1 MAADAPPA
9 ARRSRFLGLDRTSA
23 IGYLAGLLV
32 AACWGTSP
40 IFIAKGL
47 VGLPSPLWGVAVGLA
62 AAALVYVAWVIVR
75 RPRPRVEVLRWSAV
89 PRPRRIALGWLALS
103 GLVLALGSVAR
114 TVALDV
120 ATVVLVL
127 PLAQTA
133 TLWTIVL
140 SPLVLGR
147 EVARITPRLVWGAIL
162 IIGGV
167 VLVVLGEAA

>member
-1 MAADAPPA
+1 MAAPA
-9 ARRSRFLGLDRTSA
+9 APRVERKRWLGLDRTA
-23 IGYLAGLLV
+23 ATGYLAGLLV

-62 AAALVYVAWVIVR
+62 AAALVYLAWLVVR
-75 RPRPRVEVLRWSAV
+75 RPEPRVRVLAWG
-89 PRPRRIALGWLALS
+89 ALPSSGRAAIGWLVLS

-140 SPLVLGR
+140 SPLLLGR
-147 EVARITPRLVWGAIL
+147 EVARITPRLVWGAVL
-162 IIGGV
+162 IVGGV
-167 VLVVLGEAA
+167 VLVVLGQAG